1 MNSVAI
7 NPAGTKLYLALA
19 GSTGPYLLDVN
30 PVTGANQGPDFSVL
44 NDYIRDVT
52 VGPDGMVYVAAGGGM
67 NSAIALDPNTGRQ
80 RWRQRAD
87 GDVQAVKYSNGYL
100 FFGFHDGFQGNTS
113 LRILAADPANGDL
126 DPNFMPASGAYPGVL
141 TIDADGTF
149 LAVGGL
155 FGRMGGRQLQGLS
168 IHP

>member
-1 MNSVAI
+1 
-7 NPAGTKLYLALA
+7 
-19 GSTGPYLLDVN
+19 
-30 PVTGANQGPDFSVL
+30 
-44 NDYIRDVT
+44 
-52 VGPDGMVYVAAGGGM
+52 M
-67 NSAIALDPNTGRQ
+67 NSAIALDPGAGRQ

-100 FFGFHDGFQGNTS
+100 FFGFHDGFGGNTS
-113 LRILAADPANGDL
+113 LADPGRRSRQRGPGVRTSAPL
-126 DPNFMPASGAYPGVL
+126 SGSYPGVL

-155 FGRMGGRQLQGLS
+155 FGRMGGRQVNGLS